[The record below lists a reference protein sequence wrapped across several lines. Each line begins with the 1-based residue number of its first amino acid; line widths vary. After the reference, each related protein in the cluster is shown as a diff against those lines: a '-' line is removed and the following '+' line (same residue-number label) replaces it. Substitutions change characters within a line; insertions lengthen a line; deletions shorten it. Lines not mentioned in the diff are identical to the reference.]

1 MQSLIAGYGYAG
13 KHLAAILKKK
23 NIEFVVASRSVEAST
38 HALSIDLDHEI
49 APIDFEHIWYF
60 VPPAKEHESD
70 IRLQHFLSSLP
81 DTGKQRR
88 IVYISTTGVY
98 GNCHGAWVKETRPTN
113 PITNRAKRRVDA
125 EQQLRKWSKNEQNEH
140 VILRVAGIY
149 GPDRLPIERLKNNLP
164 FLAENE
170 APWSNRIHITD
181 LARICFAAMYKA
193 EKNEILNV
201 ADNQPSN
208 MASYFNQFADIAKLP
223 RPPIV
228 TLANHDG
235 QISTQ
240 MLSYLTESRRISN
253 EKVLRTLSL
262 ELKYPSLAEGLPA
275 AWAEHERDDKQ

>member
-1 MQSLIAGYGYAG
+1 
-13 KHLAAILKKK
+13 
-23 NIEFVVASRSVEAST
+23 
-38 HALSIDLDHEI
+38 
-49 APIDFEHIWYF
+49 
-60 VPPAKEHESD
+60 
-70 IRLQHFLSSLP
+70 
-81 DTGKQRR
+81 
-88 IVYISTTGVY
+88 
-98 GNCHGAWVKETRPTN
+98 
-113 PITNRAKRRVDA
+113 
-125 EQQLRKWSKNEQNEH
+125 
-140 VILRVAGIY
+140 
-149 GPDRLPIERLKNNLP
+149 
-164 FLAENE
+164 
-170 APWSNRIHITD
+170 
-181 LARICFAAMYKA
+181 MYKA